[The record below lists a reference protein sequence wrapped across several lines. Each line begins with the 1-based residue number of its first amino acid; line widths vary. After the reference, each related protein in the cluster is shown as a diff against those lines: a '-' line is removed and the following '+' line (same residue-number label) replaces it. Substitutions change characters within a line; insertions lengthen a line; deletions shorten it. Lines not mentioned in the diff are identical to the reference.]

1 MEEKNDIS
9 DNIKYYILD
18 TSFFIKIRPL
28 DLLENNKYICTQ
40 YIINEIKDKNARE
53 YYELKKSFIN
63 IVNPSKESIKHVSQ
77 FAKKSNDLSYLS
89 IADISI
95 IALAYE
101 TICKMGKENLLNKEP
116 LNYTIIDKDKIDFEI
131 RKKEKEKQRE
141 LMKKLEEEEKE
152 EEEEFNNNINTNSNN
167 ENNNINNNEN
177 NNINNNENNEEE
189 NYDNTWNE
197 NGDDDD
203 EGDWITPEN
212 LKTKL
217 NEIKGVIDKKE
228 TDKEKEN
235 NKINKTENNK
245 NENNNKNIINNIFIY
260 TTDYTIQN
268 VSLKMGIP
276 VIGFD
281 GLQIKKIKNYIFKC
295 TICENFIFDTSK
307 KFCDL
312 CGYPDL
318 MKIGYNIYSDGN
330 IRINDKKPQIRKRGN
345 QFDLPKPKIGKK
357 GIVYILAEDQIPKK
371 KINNDINIDKI
382 LDNYSEFKEM
392 SKPQYDLLNSK
403 TNSSKQ
409 YVWGYPKQNPNKAKK
424 YYNKKRK

>member
-1 MEEKNDIS
+1 MELTNDKN

-40 YIINEIKDKNARE
+40 YIINEIKDKNSRE

-89 IADISI
+89 IADISV

-101 TICKMGKENLLNKEP
+101 TICKIGKENLLNKEP

-131 RKKEKEKQRE
+131 RKKEKEKERE
-141 LMKKLEEEEKE
+141 LMRKLEEEE
-152 EEEEFNNNINTNSNN
+152 EFD
-167 ENNNINNNEN
+167 ENNNNEN
-177 NNINNNENNEEE
+177 NNENYNNENNNNNNEEE
-189 NYDNTWNE
+189 KYENTWNE

-217 NEIKGVIDKKE
+217 NEMSGVIDKKIDIE
-228 TDKEKEN
+228 KDKNDK
-235 NKINKTENNK
+235 NNK
-245 NENNNKNIINNIFIY
+245 NEEIKNEKNENLINNVFIY
-260 TTDYTIQN
+260 STDYTLQN

-281 GLQIKKIKNYIFKC
+281 GFQIKKIKNYIFKC
-295 TICENFIFDTSK
+295 TVCENFIFDTSK
-307 KFCDL
+307 KFCDM

-345 QFDLPKPKIGKK
+345 QFDLPKPKLGKK

-371 KINNDINIDKI
+371 KNNNEINIDKI

-392 SKPQYDLLNSK
+392 SKPQNDLLNSK
-403 TNSSKQ
+403 SNSSKQ

-424 YYNKKRK
+424 YHNKKRK